1 VDVVLEMSGHPAAI
15 AQGFRSI
22 RKNGRFSLLGIP
34 AQPITTD
41 LAKDIIFPGVT
52 VQGIN
57 GRRMF
62 ETWYQMDALLVSGK
76 VDLKPLITH
85 HFKMED
91 FKAAFEVGLSGNAG
105 KIILE

>member
-1 VDVVLEMSGHPAAI
+1 
-15 AQGFRSI
+15 
-22 RKNGRFSLLGIP
+22 
-34 AQPITTD
+34 
-41 LAKDIIFPGVT
+41 

-57 GRRMF
+57 GRRMY

-85 HFKMED
+85 RFKMEE
-91 FKAAFEVGLSGNAG
+91 FQRAFEVGLSGNAG